1 KRTTPSGKTP
11 SQEGGVRV
19 RVGRRAPIRAPGEST
34 TGRSGGDGARSGVPD
49 GTAPGPGPCVRR
61 SRQPQEAPGPGSEV
75 PPRST
80 RPRSDEPRRP
90 HNSFVAVRAG
100 MWGGFFRERRRR
112 RMRAWLGL
120 SGHGGGDP
128 SRSPGASSGL
138 LAGGLRPAAGNRR
151 RGLP

>member
-1 KRTTPSGKTP
+1 MKANDPSGKTP
-11 SQEGGVRV
+11 SQREMYTG

-34 TGRSGGDGARSGVPD
+34 TGRSGGDGARSGVAD

-80 RPRSDEPRRP
+80 RPRSDDPRRP

-128 SRSPGASSGL
+128 LPVAWGFLGATCWGT
-138 LAGGLRPAAGNRR
+138 PASGNRR